1 MKKFIVVIA
10 AAAFSLSACP
20 VLSSCSPGGQASNA
34 RPQGVYG
41 EITDYFSALLKG
53 EKADMPDISGLTPD
67 DNMASCIWDLYAY
80 SVKHTEAALPDPF
93 DLIAKYKAGTLDHSG
108 VLSLSNGES
117 MSYTLAY
124 KGDKPAAGWPL
135 FINLHGSGDSAK
147 GEFEATFAWSA
158 TYRDSP
164 SLYFIPQSPKGGTG
178 CRWFQ
183 PSRQKAWESII
194 RAAYV
199 SGNVN
204 PDKIYMMGISE
215 GAYGTQRLCGYY
227 ADYLAGVGP
236 IAGGEPMYSF
246 APANTANIFYCA
258 RTGELDTMYG
268 RLRCTRKAQELWD
281 KMAQEHPGYYE
292 HYIDIMAGAGHSLYV
307 ENPKTYG
314 YDGIT
319 AKLIEHRRNPYP
331 KYVYWEN
338 YALGNI
344 NGESYRCRE
353 GFYNL
358 RVLEGQNGNTDGN
371 VHDAYEMTIEGN
383 TITLNVYSVTVTPA
397 ELVSEDG
404 WTMNVDVE
412 RTSVPAA
419 TGKVRIYLNSKLV
432 DMNSPVTVI
441 VNGRTAFE
449 GKADPSVAAMI
460 ESAALFFD
468 PARVFPASVDVEVR
482 N

>member
-1 MKKFIVVIA
+1 MMKKFLVIIA
-10 AAAFSLSACP
+10 AAAFSLSAST
-20 VLSSCSPGGQASNA
+20 VMYSCSPDNPDG
-34 RPQGVYG
+34 PDKPTGVEG
-41 EITDYFSALLKG
+41 EIADWFSSRLKG
-53 EKADMPDISGLTPD
+53 ESAAMPDLGSLTPD
-67 DNMASCIWDLYAY
+67 DKTAGRIWELYAY
-80 SVKHTEAALPDPF
+80 AVKTTEEELPEPF
-93 DLIAKYKAGTLDHSG
+93 DLIAKYNSG
-108 VLSLSNGES
+108 VYEYSGGLSLSNGEN
-117 MSYTLAY
+117 MSYALAY
-124 KGDKPAAGWPL
+124 KGAKPAGGWPL
-135 FINLHGSGDSAK
+135 YLNLHGSGEAK
-147 GEFEATFAWSA
+147 REFDATYTWSA
-158 TYRDSP
+158 YYKDSP

-178 CRWFQ
+178 CRWYQ

-199 SGNVN
+199 SGNVDPN
-204 PDKIYMMGISE
+204 KIYMMGISE

-236 IAGGEPMYSF
+236 LAGGEPMYSF

-268 RLRCTRKAQELWD
+268 RLRCTKKAQELWD
-281 KMAQEHPGYYE
+281 KMAKEHPGYYE
-292 HYIDIMAGAGHSLYV
+292 HYIDIMAGAGHSLYI

-319 AKLIEHRRNPYP
+319 AKLREHTRNPYP

-338 YALGNI
+338 YALGNV
-344 NGESYRCRE
+344 NGESYKCRE

-358 RVLEGQNGNTDGN
+358 RALEGQNGNTDGN

-383 TITLNVYSVTVTPA
+383 TVTLNVYSVTVTPA

-412 RTSVPAA
+412 RTAVPAS
-419 TGKVRIYLNSKLV
+419 TGKVRIYLNNKLV

-441 VNGRTAFE
+441 VNGRKAFE
-449 GKADPSVAAMI
+449 GKVTPSVAAMV
-460 ESAALFFD
+460 ESVDLFFD
-468 PARVFPASVDVEVR
+468 PARVFPASVDVEVKG
-482 N
+482 